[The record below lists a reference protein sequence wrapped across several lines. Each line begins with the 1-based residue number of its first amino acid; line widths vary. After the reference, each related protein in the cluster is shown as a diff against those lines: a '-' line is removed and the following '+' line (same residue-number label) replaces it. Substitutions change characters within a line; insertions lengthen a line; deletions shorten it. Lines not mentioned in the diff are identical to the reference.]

1 MTAAQLAAQ
10 SAAASA
16 TRAPS
21 RTIMVVRQK
30 YNKIPVPILAIYAV
44 PHDVGPLGGSDPAAR
59 AAAEARDEAFVGP
72 FATAFEKGVP
82 TAHVVRIPHA
92 NHYVFNSNEADVIRE
107 MNAFLGTLKRD

>member
-1 MTAAQLAAQ
+1 MTAAQLTAQ

-16 TRAPS
+16 APS
-21 RTIMVVRQK
+21 RAIMLGGEK
-30 YNKIPVPILAIYAV
+30 YSKIPVPILAIYAV
-44 PHDVGPLGGSDPAAR
+44 PHDLGPQGGSDPAAR
-59 AAAEARDEAFVGP
+59 AAAEARDEATSGAQ
-72 FATAFEKGVP
+72 ATAFEKGVP